1 MLRYDKK
8 SKGFSWFVIRKSARW
23 IRIGIYHQQRL
34 WIDFIE
40 HQTWRPGFHL
50 ICGAWLWCQAHELC
64 HTEASRK
71 LAGQFGIPKP
81 SKAFSRTKNSLKNC
95 WTQSSPQ
102 SGFRTGIHQRFDKL
116 PGFGTWWLQGCGEH
130 AWNAA
135 WIRFWSL
142 CGERTP
148 PGLGPYIWLLRF
160 FFNFLGT
167 PEPLVSFWRFW
178 VCKEIPVYHIPVYLM
193 IRIIDP
199 FSSSLTSL
207 WPYFGHPFIPWFC
220 SESTNDDAWHAS
232 IEILQRAET
241 QWGFVNGPESP

>member
-81 SKAFSRTKNSLKNC
+81 STAFSRTKNSLKNC

-135 WIRFWSL
+135 WIRLKPLWRANTSRLGAIYLASSVLLQFF
-142 CGERTP
+142 GYPRTVGFILKIL
-148 PGLGPYIWLLRF
+148 GL
-160 FFNFLGT
+160 
-167 PEPLVSFWRFW
+167 
-178 VCKEIPVYHIPVYLM
+178 
-193 IRIIDP
+193 
-199 FSSSLTSL
+199 
-207 WPYFGHPFIPWFC
+207 
-220 SESTNDDAWHAS
+220 
-232 IEILQRAET
+232 
-241 QWGFVNGPESP
+241 